1 MVLHSAYSATESR
14 IRGFLVRA
22 WMILF
27 LLLLSG
33 CDEPTAKF
41 VPSEVNSRAAL
52 NAAMTAWKNGSPP
65 GPVPDTS
72 PAVHLTDSHRKQG
85 QILEEFEILGEVPG
99 NAPRCF
105 AVRLK
110 LANPAADERARFVVF
125 GIDPLWVFRHEDY
138 DLLMHWEHPM
148 EEKESESAVPADAAQ
163 EEAKGGN

>member
-1 MVLHSAYSATESR
+1 MVLHSANSTTESR
-14 IRGFLVRA
+14 IGGFLVRA
-22 WMILF
+22 WMIL
-27 LLLLSG
+27 LLLVTG

-41 VPSEVNSRAAL
+41 VPSVVDSRAAL
-52 NAAMTAWKNGSPP
+52 SAAMTAWKSGSPP
-65 GPVPDTS
+65 GPVPDIS

-85 QILEEFEILGEVPG
+85 QILEDFEILGEVPG

-110 LANPAADERARFVVF
+110 LANPSADERARFVVF

-148 EEKESESAVPADAAQ
+148 EEKESESAAADAPQ